1 MQLPE
6 EILNK
11 IIEISYDMNKKDIAK
26 NFRVISDK
34 YMGDKKGESLL
45 NKEKEAIAYS
55 IARMPATYGAV
66 KVASMQMLELIK
78 LDNIRSLI
86 DVGAGTGAATLALVE
101 NLQECNNIEQITCLE
116 REDAMI
122 KIGKSLYTE
131 TTNDVLKKADW
142 VKFDINQVIISQE
155 KKDEI
160 KKNKE
165 NLQADIVVT
174 SYMLNEFAD
183 DKVLEVVDKL
193 WEMTCKVLL
202 IVDPGTPKDHKR
214 LIMIKNYLAKK
225 GGTII
230 APCTCNTGCPLNEN
244 DWCHFVC
251 RVERTKLQK
260 QVKNGDVPYEDEKF
274 TYLAVS
280 KEKIESVKNLSR
292 VIRHPITRSNMVE
305 IKLCLNG
312 EIVNKI
318 YTKKDKELYKQAKK
332 AKVGDL
338 LV

>member
-11 IIEISYDMNKKDIAK
+11 ITDISYDFDKKDIAK
-26 NFRVISDK
+26 HFRVISDK

-45 NKEKEAIAYS
+45 SKEKEAIAYS

-66 KVASMQMLELIK
+66 KEASIQMLDLVK
-78 LDNIRSLI
+78 LNNIVSLI

-101 NLQECNNIEQITCLE
+101 SLQEYTQIEKITCLE

-122 KIGKSLYTE
+122 QVGKSLCEEASNE
-131 TTNDVLKKADW
+131 TIKKANW
-142 VKFDINQVIISQE
+142 VKFDINHGVINQAKDDE
-155 KKDEI
+155 KN
-160 KKNKE
+160 NK

-174 SYMLNEFAD
+174 SYMLNEFSD
-183 DKVLEVVDKL
+183 DNVLGVVDKL
-193 WEMTCKVLL
+193 WDMTTKVLL

-214 LIMIKNYLAKK
+214 LIMIKNYLAQK
-225 GGTII
+225 GGTIL
-230 APCTCNTGCPLNEN
+230 APCTCDTGCALNEN
-244 DWCHFVC
+244 DWCHFTC
-251 RVERTKLQK
+251 RIERTKLQK
-260 QVKNGDVPYEDEKF
+260 QVKQGDVPYEDEKF
-274 TYLAVS
+274 TYLVVL
-280 KEKIESVKNLSR
+280 KENINFDRNLSR
-292 VIRHPITRSNMVE
+292 VIRHPIIRANMVE
-305 IKLCLNG
+305 VKLCQNG

-338 LV
+338 LL